1 MKKLFIGL
9 VMIFL
14 SFQSFSQQVYWQC
27 FNMVVDSPT
36 EVATLIDSFMK
47 TESGKSVGP
56 ASLSEWRNFNAKF
69 DSTHQLCFYSPDP
82 VELESVRSKFNNA
95 QAGYLRG
102 VIESSVKIE
111 ASILG
116 QSLVADPTKFG
127 FPFGVVYAV
136 SVEDPVAYG
145 KAFTKMVNSVDYD
158 GAIELHE
165 ALAGAEPGI
174 THYVAVR
181 DKGFSSWIKQRNKII
196 ESKAFQEFLS
206 STRKIT
212 DTELTEVYTNY
223 LLVQYNIKQ

>member
-1 MKKLFIGL
+1 MKKLSIGL
-9 VMIFL
+9 LLILF

-36 EVATLIDSFMK
+36 EFATLLNAFMQ

-56 ASLSEWRNFNAKF
+56 ASLSEWRNSNSNF
-69 DSTHQLCFYSPDP
+69 DSTHQLCFFSDDP
-82 VELESVRSKFNNA
+82 VQLESVRGKFNNV

-102 VIESSVKIE
+102 RIEGNARVE

-136 SVEDPVAYG
+136 SVQDPVAYG

-174 THYVAVR
+174 THFVAVR
-181 DKGFSSWIKQRNKII
+181 DKSFSSWIGQRNKINQ
-196 ESKAFQEFLS
+196 SKAFQEFLS

-212 DTELTEVYTNY
+212 NTELTEVSINQ
-223 LLVQYNIKQ
+223 LLVQYNVEQ

>member
-1 MKKLFIGL
+1 MKNLSIGF
-9 VMIFL
+9 VMIFF

-56 ASLSEWRNFNAKF
+56 ASLSEWRNFNTKF

-82 VELESVRSKFNNA
+82 AELESVRSKFNNA

-206 STRKIT
+206 STREIT

-223 LLVQYNIKQ
+223 LLVQYNIEQ

>member
-1 MKKLFIGL
+1 MKKILIGL

-36 EVATLIDSFMK
+36 EVATLIDTFMK
-47 TESGKSVGP
+47 TDSGKSVGP
-56 ASLSEWRNFNAKF
+56 ASLSEWRNFNSKF
-69 DSTHQLCFYSPDP
+69 NATHQLCFYSDDP
-82 VELESVRSKFNNA
+82 VELESVRNKFNNA
-95 QAGYLRG
+95 EAGYLRG
-102 VIESSVKIE
+102 VIESSVTVE
-111 ASILG
+111 SSVLG

-127 FPFGVVYAV
+127 FPYGIVYAV
-136 SVEDPVAYG
+136 SVDDPVAYG
-145 KAFTKMVNSVDYD
+145 KAFTKMVSSVDYD

-174 THYVAVR
+174 THFVAVR
-181 DKGFSSWIKQRNKII
+181 DKGFASWIGQRNKII

-212 DTELTEVYTNY
+212 NTNLTEVYTNY
-223 LLVQYNIKQ
+223 LLVQYNID